1 MFVSCLPLGT
11 VVVLWDSIIEGGL
24 HELLPLSIAL
34 FQVLSTFL
42 LRMRFEEILKFFRT
56 LRFECDEVKI
66 GRLLVDAGETVVLPP
81 RILQYVDGATLAEL
95 VDEAAEQEA
104 VESKEG
110 DGRPTGRSEAQRQR
124 RTVRSPA
131 RQQPSNGTVHRQRS
145 HPAPSIVS
153 LGEQNEST
161 QSHQPPRT
169 HSHTHSHPPSLQA
182 FTRSHTH
189 GGQRTTSNIRQSH
202 LVAHRKTDADALN
215 TTGASAQ
222 GAGLVKRAGDRR
234 LTERNHAPS
243 ASPQRPTG
251 E

>member
-104 VESKEG
+104 VESKEK
-110 DGRPTGRSEAQRQR
+110 DGRPAARSEAQRQR
-124 RTVRSPA
+124 RTVRSPT

-145 HPAPSIVS
+145 HRAPSILS
-153 LGEQNEST
+153 LGQQNES
-161 QSHQPPRT
+161 T
-169 HSHTHSHPPSLQA
+169 HSHTHSHAPSLQA
-182 FTRSHTH
+182 LTRSHTH
-189 GGQRTTSNIRQSH
+189 GGQRTTSNIRDSH
-202 LVAHRKTDADALN
+202 RVAHRKSDADAQQLN

-234 LTERNHAPS
+234 LRERNHAPS
-243 ASPQRPTG
+243 ATPQRPIG